1 MQQSLRLAAWHG
13 PEGIRAPRGST
24 SGVPPAVSHA
34 IYLSMNTLPY
44 CVYVLMSHKDGMF
57 YIGFTT
63 DLNRRTNEHNQGQ
76 SAATAPRRP
85 FHLLYC
91 EYHSSKADALR
102 WEAYFKTTAGKK
114 ALHLM
119 LREAWA
125 AGPEVP

>member
-1 MQQSLRLAAWHG
+1 
-13 PEGIRAPRGST
+13 
-24 SGVPPAVSHA
+24 
-34 IYLSMNTLPY
+34 MNTLPY

-85 FHLLYC
+85 FNLLYC
-91 EYHSSKADALR
+91 EYHSSKVDALR
-102 WEAYFKTTAGKK
+102 REAYFKTSAGKK

-119 LREAWA
+119 LREALA
-125 AGPEVP
+125 AEPAAHGRTRP